1 MDRRLVGLA
10 LIVASAAGFAS
21 GAIFGKGVY
30 ESGVDWITLMALRF
44 LIGGTAT
51 WLWILASPA
60 RRSDIRRLGR
70 RSVLAGLGLGIL
82 YVGNSGTY
90 YAALQHVSASL
101 MALIVFVYPALVAV
115 LAIRIGRRLEGRR
128 AWIALGVALVGSALT
143 IGGIEAGEV
152 PPVGYLLLAAA
163 SPVIY
168 ACWIVIQAWLMGE
181 RPGRVAREAAGDD
194 RASAAAAVAGL
205 VTTGAALSYWILALA
220 TQRPV
225 SPAAIPMDA
234 WPGIVG
240 IGFLSTFVAIVG
252 FSAGSRLIGAAEA
265 SLVSTIEPVIT
276 VALAALILGERLTAI
291 QFVGGALILVGVVV
305 AQTSPRPGDGT
316 RPVPAVLRIADE

>member
-1 MDRRLVGLA
+1 MDRRLLGLA

-21 GAIFGKGVY
+21 GSIFGKGVY
-30 ESGVDWITLMALRF
+30 AAGVDWMTLMAWRF

-51 WLWILASPA
+51 WLWILASP
-60 RRSDIRRLGR
+60 RRRADVRRLDR
-70 RSVLAGLGLGIL
+70 RAVWVGFGLGVL

-90 YAALQHVSASL
+90 YGALQHVSASL

-115 LAIRIGRRLEGRR
+115 LSIRVGRRLEGRR
-128 AWIALGVALVGSALT
+128 AWTALGLALFGSALT
-143 IGGIEAGEV
+143 IGGIEAGQV
-152 PPVGYLLLAAA
+152 PPIGYLLIAVA
-163 SPVIY
+163 SPFIY

-181 RPGRVAREAAGDD
+181 RPGRVAREATGED
-194 RASAAAAVAGL
+194 RGSGAAAVAGL
-205 VTTGAALSYWILALA
+205 VTTGAALSYWSLAMA
-220 TQRPV
+220 AGRPV
-225 SPAAIPMDA
+225 SPADIPVDA
-234 WPGIVG
+234 WPGIIG

-276 VALAALILGERLTAI
+276 VVLAALILRETLTTI

-305 AQTSPRPGDGT
+305 AQTAPRPGDGAG
-316 RPVPAVLRIADE
+316 RERAVLRIADE